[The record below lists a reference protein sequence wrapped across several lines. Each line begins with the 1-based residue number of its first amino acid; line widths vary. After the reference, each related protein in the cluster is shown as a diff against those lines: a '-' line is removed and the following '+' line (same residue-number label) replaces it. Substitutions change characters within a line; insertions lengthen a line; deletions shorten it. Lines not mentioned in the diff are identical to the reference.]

1 MFEIDFLKAGEKKDA
16 DAICMRFDRPDGGGR
31 AVAVLDAGWQDDGE
45 FVVDFVKKRYGG
57 PAVDLAIVS
66 HPDGDHIGGMG
77 RVVRD
82 LDVAELLIHR
92 LDQRGGAELDAGGAV
107 ADLVRVA
114 GEQGTAIAEPFQSGT
129 YLGGA
134 LTVLGPSP
142 EYYAELLGEQKI
154 REAEKKEPTAKS
166 AILAALAES
175 TRRLADRV
183 LATLP
188 VEEVLFGEGP
198 GPGARNNSSTVILF
212 SVGDFRAL
220 LTGDAGVPAIGA
232 ALDYAA
238 AEQID
243 ALAPDLIQIP
253 HHGSRRNASSD
264 LLDRVLGP
272 IGGSGVGN
280 AYASVCGE
288 EDPKHPA
295 GRVVNAYARRGYTW
309 NWTAGN
315 SIRRSSPD
323 APPRA
328 DYGPLT
334 PMPAFEELSDEE

>member
-31 AVAVLDAGWQDDGE
+31 AVVVLDAGWQDDGE
-45 FVVDFVKKRYGG
+45 SVVEFVNERYGG
-57 PAVDLAIVS
+57 PKVDLAIVS

-77 RVVRD
+77 EVVRE
-82 LDVAELLIHR
+82 LDVAELAIHR
-92 LDQRGGAELDAGGAV
+92 LDRRGGAGLDAGDAV
-107 ADLVRVA
+107 AELVQVA
-114 GEQGTAIAEPFQSGT
+114 DEQRTTIREPFGGEA

-134 LTVLGPSP
+134 LKVLGPSP
-142 EYYAELLGEQKI
+142 DYYASLLVEQKA
-154 REAEKKEPTAKS
+154 REGEKAKAAMKS
-166 AILAALAES
+166 AILATFSEA
-175 TRRLADRV
+175 TRSLADRV
-183 LATLP
+183 LEALP
-188 VEEVLFGEGP
+188 VEEIPFGEGP
-198 GPGARNNSSTVILF
+198 GPGPRNNSSTVILF

-238 AEQID
+238 GEGID
-243 ALAPDLIQIP
+243 ALAPDLVQIP

-264 LLDRVLGP
+264 LLNRLLGT
-272 IGGSGVGN
+272 IGGSEVGN
-280 AYASVCGE
+280 AYVSVCGE

-309 NWTAGN
+309 NWTAGD

-323 APPRA
+323 APPGR
-328 DYGPLT
+328 T
-334 PMPAFEELSDEE
+334 

>member
-1 MFEIDFLKAGEKKDA
+1 MFEIDFLQAGDKKDA

-31 AVAVLDAGWQDDGE
+31 AVVVLDAGWQEDGE
-45 FVVDFVKKRYGG
+45 FVVNFVKERYGG
-57 PAVDLAIVS
+57 ATVDLAIVS

-77 RVVRD
+77 EVVRE
-82 LDVAELLIHR
+82 LNVAQLLIHR

-107 ADLVRVA
+107 AELVKVA
-114 GEQGTAIAEPFQSGT
+114 GEQGTAISEPFQGEA

-134 LTVLGPSP
+134 LRVLGPSP
-142 EYYAELLGEQKI
+142 DYYARLLDEQKV
-154 REAEKKEPTAKS
+154 REEEKGVMKS

-175 TRRLADRV
+175 ARRLGDRA
-183 LATLP
+183 LQRLP
-188 VEEVLFGEGP
+188 VEVPFGEGQGP
-198 GPGARNNSSTVILF
+198 GPRNNSSTVILF

-220 LTGDAGVPAIGA
+220 FTGDAGVPAIEP
-232 ALDYAA
+232 ALNYAA
-238 AEQID
+238 TAGID

-264 LLDRVLGP
+264 LLNRLLGP
-272 IGGSGVGN
+272 IGRSEVGN
-280 AYASVCGE
+280 AYVSVCGE

-323 APPRA
+323 APPRV
-328 DYGPLT
+328 DYHPLS
-334 PMPAFEELSDEE
+334 PMPALEELPDEE